1 MAAFANPQM
10 RWTPTGMVPMGPAPG
25 AGGITPFSPGA
36 PALNQALQAAQG
48 AAPQWTPTGMTGM
61 TAMPPVPTATALNQ
75 ALQGMQGGTP
85 GSSFGP
91 AAGGIG
97 PGWQA
102 ALNNIGQGAPS
113 APLAAAMQARGATPM
128 SVPMGGGITPFGPGA
143 PGVNAALQA
152 AQGGPATLPGMLPP
166 QGVPPQLGALSP
178 AAIQTAG
185 GILAGQR
192 PALARI

>member
-48 AAPQWTPTGMTGM
+48 AVPQWTPTGMTGGI
-61 TAMPPVPTATALNQ
+61 TPFAPGAGGLNQ
-75 ALQGMQGGTP
+75 ALQAAQGGAP
-85 GSSFGP
+85 QSSVGP
-91 AAGGIG
+91 LAGGIP

-102 ALNNIGQGAPS
+102 ALQNLGQGAPS

-128 SVPMGGGITPFGPGA
+128 PVPMGGGITPFGPGG
-143 PGVNAALQA
+143 PGMNQALQA

-166 QGVPPQLGALSP
+166 QGVPPQLGVLSP

>member
-48 AAPQWTPTGMTGM
+48 AAPQWTPTGMTGGI
-61 TAMPPVPTATALNQ
+61 TPFAPGAGGLNQ
-75 ALQGMQGGTP
+75 ALQAAQGGAP

-91 AAGGIG
+91 AMGGIG

>member
-10 RWTPTGMVPMGPAPG
+10 RWTPTGMQAAGPAPG

-48 AAPQWTPTGMTGM
+48 AAPQWTPTGMTGGI
-61 TAMPPVPTATALNQ
+61 TPFAPGAGGLNQ
-75 ALQGMQGGTP
+75 ALQAAQGGAP
-85 GSSFGP
+85 QSSVGP
-91 AAGGIG
+91 LAGGIP

-102 ALNNIGQGAPS
+102 ALQNLGQGAPS